1 MFLPMNLCELKAQGF
16 DSPDFVVVSGDAYV
30 DHPSFGHAVVAR
42 LLQAEGFG
50 VGMLAQPQS
59 DIDFSSFGEPKKAFL
74 VSGGVVDSMVNNYSV
89 SLKKRSS
96 DDYSEG
102 GMAGKRADR
111 VVDVYC
117 KALKRLYPSTPI
129 IIGGIEASLRRLSH
143 YDYWDDVVRHS
154 ILFTSRADLL
164 IYGMGENPL
173 WEIAEYAKKNVSL
186 SKVKDIRGTA
196 FLSTKAS
203 LPKTARSAIAEES
216 SSDCVVLP
224 SHGRV
229 SDSKQVYC
237 GAFVIAKENS
247 EYFSAK
253 TLVQKQDSDSYVVVN
268 PPSYPLTEKQMD
280 KAYSLHYERKAHPSY
295 KKGVPAIEEV
305 EFSVTA
311 HRGCFGNCSFCALTY
326 HQGRT
331 IQARS
336 EQSIINE
343 VEQIA
348 SSPDFKG
355 YIHDIGGPSANFHQP
370 SCDIQAKA
378 GVCINKNCIGY
389 KPCPNLVVNHQKY
402 LNILRRARQVKGV
415 KKVFVRSG
423 LRYDYM
429 MMDKDKTFI
438 NELIEHHISGQLKV
452 APEHC
457 AESVLSIMNKPSFVN
472 YLSFSAE
479 FTKINNQKAK
489 NQFLV
494 PYFISS
500 HPGCSLKDAVALTE
514 YLKSI
519 GYMPKQVQDFYP
531 TPSTLATTMYYT
543 EMNPYTLQP
552 IYVAKNSHDKALQR
566 ALLQYRLPVNKS
578 LVEEAYRK
586 ISPSS
591 AVVHRQKAAVGF
603 STTKKKQRQKS
614 SKK

>member
-1 MFLPMNLCELKAQGF
+1 MFLPINLNELKAQGF
-16 DSPDFVVVSGDAYV
+16 DCPDFVVVSGDAYV

-59 DIDFSSFGEPKKAFL
+59 DVDFSSFGEPKKAFL

-89 SLKKRSS
+89 SLKRRLR

-102 GMAGKRADR
+102 GKTGKRADR

-117 KALKRLYPSTPI
+117 KALKRLFPNVPI

-143 YDYWDDVVRHS
+143 YDYWDNAVRQS
-154 ILFTSRADLL
+154 ILSTSKADLL
-164 IYGMGENPL
+164 VYGMGENPL
-173 WEIAEYAKKNVSL
+173 WEIAEYAKRNIPL
-186 SKVKDIRGTA
+186 AKVKDIRGTA
-196 FLSTKAS
+196 FLSTKEN
-203 LPKTARSAIAEES
+203 LPRNARYAITEGSTSA
-216 SSDCVVLP
+216 CVVLP
-224 SHGRV
+224 SHSRV
-229 SDSKQVYC
+229 SDNKQIYC
-237 GAFVIAKENS
+237 SAFVAAKENS

-253 TLVQKQDSDSYVVVN
+253 MLVQKQDSDSYVIVN
-268 PPSYPLTEKQMD
+268 PPSLPLTEKQMD
-280 KAYSLHYERKAHPSY
+280 KAYSLAYERKAHPSY
-295 KKGVPAIEEV
+295 EKGVPAIEEV
-305 EFSVTA
+305 EFSITA

-336 EQSIINE
+336 ENSIIKE
-343 VEQIA
+343 VEQIV
-348 SSPDFKG
+348 SSSDFKG

-370 SCDIQAKA
+370 SCNIQAKS
-378 GVCINKNCIGY
+378 GICINRNCIGY
-389 KPCPNLVVNHQKY
+389 KSCPNLIVDHQKY
-402 LNILRRARQVKGV
+402 LNILRHARQVKGV

-438 NELIEHHISGQLKV
+438 NELIEHHVSGQLKV

-457 AESVLSIMNKPSFVN
+457 AESVLSIMNKPSFTN

-479 FTKINNQKAK
+479 FARINKQKAK

-500 HPGCSLKDAVALTE
+500 HPGCSLSDAVALTE

-531 TPSTLATTMYYT
+531 TPSTLATTMYYA
-543 EMNPYTLQP
+543 EANPYTLEP
-552 IYVAKNSHDKALQR
+552 VYVAKSSHDKALQR
-566 ALLQYRLPVNKS
+566 ALLQYRLPVNRA
-578 LVEEAYRK
+578 LVEEAYNK
-586 ISPSS
+586 VFPSS
-591 AVVHRQKAAVGF
+591 VMAIKQKKP
-603 STTKKKQRQKS
+603 STSLTKKKKQRQRS
-614 SKK
+614 IKK